1 VRLQKIIAGAGVAS
15 RRRAE
20 QLIRAGRVSVNGVTA
35 SLGATADPD
44 RDEVSLDGC
53 PVVAEPRV
61 YWILHKPRGVVTTTR
76 DPEGR
81 PTVLDLL
88 PSEARGR
95 RLFPVGRLDLDSEG
109 LLLLTNDGEV
119 AQAMLHPSLGCE
131 KEYRVIAR
139 GRLSPM
145 TRRVLAAGIELD
157 DGPMAPCRVGPVR
170 YDPGTDASTFHL
182 TLREGRKRQIRR
194 ALAARGHPVRR
205 LVRIRMGPLRLGRLR
220 PQQTRTLTAAERQAL
235 PRASSPQTGHER
247 D

>member
-1 VRLQKIIAGAGVAS
+1 MAS

-20 QLIRAGRVSVNGVTA
+20 ELIRLGRVSVNSVIAT
-35 SLGATADPD
+35 LGATADPD
-44 RDEVSLDGC
+44 QDEIELDGR
-53 PVVAEPRV
+53 PIVAEPWS

-88 PSEARGR
+88 PPEARET

-131 KEYRVIAR
+131 KEYRVTAG
-139 GRLSPM
+139 GRVSAT
-145 TRRVLAAGIELD
+145 TRRLLAEGIELE

-170 YDPGTDASTFHL
+170 YDPGVNASTFQL

-194 ALAARGHPVRR
+194 ALAARGHPVLR

-220 PQQTRTLTAAERQAL
+220 PRQTRKLTAAERQTL
-235 PRASSPQTGHER
+235 PRASPRRTGR
-247 D
+247 QRG